1 MHEIALFTPKAT
13 LDATANLH
21 GFIEMCRDKL
31 TVFGAELPF
40 QQDVWDVTDAVKTN
54 GHGSKRV
61 RITFSNTATV
71 NEKDQ
76 RNQVM
81 MQEPFLSFAKAYI
94 RYMHGMRPTKI
105 IHNRVAALRA
115 LETALSENG
124 IAPNPVQMDSRVLN
138 RAAQLI
144 VEGFSDG
151 AAYRVGGQL
160 ELINTFMSENRL
172 TTVHTRWHNSIKR
185 PSSAVRVGKEFDERR
200 TDKMPSLAALDALP
214 KIFQLAKEPADVI
227 PVSIA
232 AILLAAPDRI
242 SEVLMLPAE
251 CEVRENRKGKDP
263 AYGLRWQPAKG
274 ADPMVKWL
282 IPSMA
287 STVKQALINIRSVT
301 DEARRI
307 AKWYELN
314 PGKIYL
320 DAELGYL
327 RGQEWLSMT
336 EISKIL
342 GFERSTSS
350 NNWCNNNAIPKSK
363 FDGKKGAFARFSD
376 VEAVVV
382 AQLPPG
388 FPYLDPAT
396 NLRYSEAL
404 LVVLQNQ
411 LDTRRGTFKCMIE
424 SVTIGQIN
432 TGLGSR
438 VEHGHESVFSRLNF
452 TEDDGSP
459 ISMTSHQFRHLLN
472 TIGQAGGLS
481 QLDLS
486 QWSGRVDIRQNE
498 AYDHLTAGQMLAKIR
513 EAVGGK
519 DMFGPLAELPQKA
532 LIRRDE
538 FARLV
543 IPTAHTTE
551 IGYCIHDYTSSPC
564 QVHMDC
570 IHCQDLVCI
579 KGDTEKTK
587 RLHQQ
592 LEEAKDLVAKAK
604 TAVEQ
609 EYAGSNR
616 WLEHHLSTI
625 ERLSQL
631 CTIMDDPS
639 VPYGAV
645 IQLTAPQSSAHVQQ
659 SAVKLL
665 AQTDDE
671 QTRMQANARKLMR
684 NMS

>member
-1 MHEIALFTPKAT
+1 MHEIVLFTPKAA

-31 TVFGAELPF
+31 TVFGSDLPF

-71 NEKDQ
+71 SEKNLV
-76 RNQVM
+76 NQVM
-81 MQEPFLSFAKAYI
+81 MQEPFLSFSKAYI
-94 RYMHGMRPTKI
+94 RYMHGMRPTKN

-124 IAPNPVQMDSRVLN
+124 TAPNPVQVDSRILN

-172 TTVHTRWHNSIKR
+172 TTVRTSWHNSIKR
-185 PSSAVRVGKEFDERR
+185 PSSAMRVGKEFDERR
-200 TDKMPSLAALDALP
+200 ADKMPSLAALDALP
-214 KIFQLAKEPADVI
+214 KIFHLATKPADVI
-227 PVSIA
+227 PVSVA
-232 AILLAAPDRI
+232 AILLSAPDRI

-251 CEVRENRKGKDP
+251 CEVRENLKGKDP
-263 AYGLRWQPAKG
+263 AYGLRWWPAKG
-274 ADPMVKWL
+274 AEPMVKWL
-282 IPSMA
+282 IPSMT

-314 PGKIYL
+314 PSQIYL
-320 DAELGYL
+320 APEVIYL
-327 RGQEWLSMT
+327 RGQEWLSIT
-336 EISKIL
+336 EVGKIL
-342 GFERSTSS
+342 GLSS
-350 NNWCNNNAIPKSK
+350 ASASNWCNNNAIPKTRY
-363 FDGKKGAFARFSD
+363 DGKKGGFARFSD

-382 AQLPPG
+382 DQLPPG

-396 NLRYSEAL
+396 GLKYSEAL

-438 VEHGHESVFSRLNF
+438 VEHGHESVFSRLKF
-452 TEDDGSP
+452 TEEDGSP

-486 QWSGRVDIRQNE
+486 KWSGRVDIRQNE
-498 AYDHLTAGQMLAKIR
+498 AYDHLSAGQMLEKIR
-513 EAVGGK
+513 EAVGGN

-551 IGYCIHDYTSSPC
+551 IGYCVHDYTSSPC

-592 LEEAKDLVAKAK
+592 LEEAKDFVAKAK

-639 VPYGAV
+639 VPHGAV
-645 IQLTAPQSSAHVQQ
+645 IQLAAPQMATHTQQ
-659 SAVKLL
+659 PAVKRIDL
-665 AQTDDE
+665 AEDE
-671 QTRMQANARKLMR
+671 QARIQANVRALMR